1 MAEYIAIERTKP
13 EKPFWLFCC
22 RSDMT
27 IKDQAGNNVP
37 FLNQLTGEDESSRRA
52 LAPGSQKIINRG

>member
-1 MAEYIAIERTKP
+1 MA
-13 EKPFWLFCC
+13 
-22 RSDMT
+22 

-52 LAPGSQKIINRG
+52 LAPGSRKIINRGYRQARLDKTNPTGAIANPG